1 MMHLLQAD
9 LTGNSLKSVSNMESI
24 KNEVTASS
32 TDYFKYVRRK
42 RYIIL
47 LLFALCVI
55 VALYSLCSGSSGMK
69 ISDVIRC
76 LLGNGTKQ
84 QNSIVFNIRLPRIVT
99 GAIVGV
105 LMAMSGCVMQSVL
118 RNPLASSTT
127 LGISQGA
134 SFGATVGIIFFGA
147 GIQGTVSSA
156 SAITI
161 YNPTLV
167 VIFAFIGGIS
177 SAVVILILSNLKKL
191 TPGAMVL
198 AGVAL
203 SSLFRGGTTLVQ
215 YFADDVQV
223 SAVVFWTFGDLGRTN
238 WNEIRIL
245 AVSAL
250 VMFIFFMFNR
260 WNYNAMEGGTDTAK
274 SLGVNVD
281 RVLLISMLAASFT
294 ASVAVAFVGII
305 SFVDLIAP
313 HMIRKF
319 VGNDYRYLLPASAL
333 TGALILLISDT
344 FGRMIVAP
352 VILPIGAITSFLGA
366 PMFLYLLY
374 KGVGTK

>member
-1 MMHLLQAD
+1 MD
-9 LTGNSLKSVSNMESI
+9 SI
-24 KNEVTASS
+24 KNDETVSS
-32 TDYFKYVRRK
+32 TEYFRYIKRK

-47 LLFALCVI
+47 LIFILCIGVM
-55 VALYSLCSGSSGMK
+55 AYSICSGSSSMK
-69 ISDVIRC
+69 LAKVVNC
-76 LLGNGTKQ
+76 FLGNGTKQ
-84 QNSIVFNIRLPRIVT
+84 ENSIVFNIRFPRIVT
-99 GAIVGV
+99 GALVGM
-105 LMAMSGCVMQSVL
+105 LMAMSGCVMQSIL

-134 SFGATVGIIFFGA
+134 SFGATVGIIFLGA
-147 GIQGTVSSA
+147 GIQGTTSSA

-167 VIFAFIGGIS
+167 VICAFIGGIC
-177 SAVVILILSNLKKL
+177 SALVILALSKFKKL
-191 TPGAMVL
+191 TPGSMVL

-223 SAVVFWTFGDLGRTN
+223 SAVVFWTFGDLGRTS
-238 WNEIRIL
+238 WDEIKIL

-250 VMFIFFMFNR
+250 VMFVFFMFNR
-260 WNYNAMEGGTDTAK
+260 WNYNAMEGGSDTAK

-281 RVLLISMLAASFT
+281 KVLIISMMAASFT

-333 TGALILLISDT
+333 MGALILLVSDT
-344 FGRMIVAP
+344 FGRLIVAP